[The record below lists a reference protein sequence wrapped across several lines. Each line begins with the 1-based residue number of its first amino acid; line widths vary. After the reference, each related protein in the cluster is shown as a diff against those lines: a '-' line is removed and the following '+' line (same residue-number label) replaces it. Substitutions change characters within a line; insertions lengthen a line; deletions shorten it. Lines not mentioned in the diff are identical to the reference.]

1 MKNQQWQ
8 LGPETL
14 IVSRNKK
21 EGNRGYGSVSQE
33 RREEGKEIRKKEV
46 GRQKKDEASN

>member
-21 EGNRGYGSVSQE
+21 EGCTGEGEEKEKRPQVSLALAIKQL
-33 RREEGKEIRKKEV
+33 V
-46 GRQKKDEASN
+46 NLQV

>member
-21 EGNRGYGSVSQE
+21 GGVHGGG
-33 RREEGKEIRKKEV
+33 EGKKKRPQV
-46 GRQKKDEASN
+46 SLALAIKQLVNLQV